1 MSLFPAH
8 IERDIALKSR
18 KRRGIP
24 REYEIDFE
32 TGQLTGRIVE
42 GKEAIRVWIWLAM
55 KIPRYRYYVY
65 TWDYGNEYE
74 DLIGQSYTE
83 EYTETEARRMTED
96 CLLIHE
102 EIQKISDFK
111 TAMTGSA
118 LTAAFTAETIYGG
131 LEVRGQDIAK
141 ATARGRNNDIP

>member
-1 MSLFPAH
+1 
-8 IERDIALKSR
+8 
-18 KRRGIP
+18 
-24 REYEIDFE
+24 
-32 TGQLTGRIVE
+32 
-42 GKEAIRVWIWLAM
+42 
-55 KIPRYRYYVY
+55 
-65 TWDYGNEYE
+65 
-74 DLIGQSYTE
+74 
-83 EYTETEARRMTED
+83 MTED

-141 ATARGRNNDIP
+141 ATARGRNHDIP